1 MPEPAKDTAIEITPK
16 ARAASS
22 VGVPRIVA
30 EINRVAIILTY
41 FAYALQKTLSPIKY
55 ESDGSFAHLSA
66 HVFRF
71 FSASSSEE
79 KHTPRVINTS
89 ISRRR
94 KVRITTKITFF
105 FVAQRAYTTRA
116 YKILAS

>member
-55 ESDGSFAHLSA
+55 ESDDSFAHLSA

-71 FSASSSEE
+71 TLLIIIRETHAARNKHIYLE
-79 KHTPRVINTS
+79 KKEGPNHDKNN
-89 ISRRR
+89 
-94 KVRITTKITFF
+94 FF
-105 FVAQRAYTTRA
+105 LRC
-116 YKILAS
+116 